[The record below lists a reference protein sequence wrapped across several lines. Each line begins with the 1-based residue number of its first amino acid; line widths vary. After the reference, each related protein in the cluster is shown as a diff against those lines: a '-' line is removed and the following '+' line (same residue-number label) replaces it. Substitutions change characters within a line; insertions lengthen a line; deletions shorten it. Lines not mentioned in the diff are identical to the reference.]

1 MFEQW
6 DWNTTLWAIPLT
18 NLLLATT
25 IFLVILLFRTLFA
38 RIVLKQIR
46 KFVRQTESTL
56 DDKIFT
62 ALEAPFKLIFIV
74 LGFYVAMLV
83 LNLSAEMDA
92 IVTPFVRSLII
103 LTVFW
108 ALYRC
113 IEPFTFLIENVTSI
127 YGPELTQSL
136 NNLFI
141 QILKILLILIGL
153 TIILYEWGINVLG
166 LLTGFGIVGA
176 AVAFAAKESL
186 ANIFGTLT
194 IVFDKMFKPGDWIM
208 TPDVEGHVEEIGSRA
223 TKVRTFAKALVTV
236 PNATLVNSAVMN
248 WSEMTNRRIKMRL
261 HLDYRTSR
269 DQITRILQRIKDY
282 LHNHPE
288 IETDPARVVTLVHLV
303 EFNDSSIDILLY
315 YFTKTIKWRPWM
327 KIREEN
333 MLEFLKIVEQEG
345 AAFAFPSQQIY
356 LEQMPSDFPNAL
368 MR

>member
-6 DWNTTLWAIPLT
+6 DWNTTLWGIPLT
-18 NLLLATT
+18 NLLLAAF
-25 IFLVILLFRTLFA
+25 IFLVVLLFRTLFA

-46 KFVRQTESTL
+46 NFVSQTESTL

-74 LGFYVAMLV
+74 LGFYVAITV
-83 LNLSAEMDA
+83 LDLSLEMDA
-92 IVTPFVRSLII
+92 IITPFIRSIII
-103 LTVFW
+103 LTLFW

-141 QILKILLILIGL
+141 QIFKILLILMAL
-153 TIILYEWGINVLG
+153 TAILYEWGINVLG

-223 TKVRTFAKALVTV
+223 TKVRTFSKALITV
-236 PNATLVNSAVMN
+236 PNANLVNSAVMN
-248 WSEMTNRRIKMRL
+248 WSEMTNRRVKMHL
-261 HLDYRTSR
+261 HLEYRTSR
-269 DQITRILQRIKDY
+269 EQITRILQRIKDY
-282 LHNHPE
+282 LQNQPE
-288 IETDPARVVTLVHLV
+288 IETDPARVVTLVNLV

-315 YFTKTIKWRPWM
+315 YFTKTIKWQKWM
-327 KIREEN
+327 QIREEN
-333 MLEFLKIVEQEG
+333 MLEFIKIIEEEG

-356 LEQMPSDFPNAL
+356 LEKLPSDFPKL
-368 MR
+368 M